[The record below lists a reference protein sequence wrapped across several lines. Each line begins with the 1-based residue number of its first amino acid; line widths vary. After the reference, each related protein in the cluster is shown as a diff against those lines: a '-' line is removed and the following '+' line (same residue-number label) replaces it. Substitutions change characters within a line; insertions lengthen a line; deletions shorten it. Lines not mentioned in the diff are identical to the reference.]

1 MSSEGAAVP
10 KLPARR
16 ALSTLRVLYEDPHLL
31 VVDKPAGL
39 HTAPLRAG
47 EEATLLA
54 EVISR
59 YPEVASVPGL
69 RAPEHGLLHRL
80 DRETSGVVV
89 FARSPEAFAA
99 LREQFAGEAVRKE
112 YRAVCLPGAGGT
124 DAAQGPVRIQ
134 SRFAPYGPG
143 RRMVRVV
150 LPESGAA
157 ARRKAG
163 EQQYL
168 TEARVLE
175 EGAGF
180 ALVGAWLRRGFRHQ
194 VRAHLAYLRLPI
206 LGDPLY
212 GVARPAGVAPRL
224 YLHAAAVDLAH
235 PLTGLALRIESPT
248 PAEFAAALAA
258 SPETREQ
265 LR

>member
-1 MSSEGAAVP
+1 MSAP
-10 KLPARR
+10 R
-16 ALSTLRVLYEDPHLL
+16 ALHVLYEDPHLL
-31 VVDKPAGL
+31 AIDKPASL
-39 HTAPLRAG
+39 HTAPLRAS

-54 EVISR
+54 EVIGR

-80 DRETSGVVV
+80 DRETSGVVIV
-89 FARSPEAFAA
+89 ARSAEAFAA
-99 LREQFAGEAVRKE
+99 LRGQFAGEQVRKE
-112 YRAVCLPGAGGT
+112 YRAVCAPRPAGGET
-124 DAAQGPVRIQ
+124 EALQGPLRIE

-150 LPESGAA
+150 LPESGPA

-163 EQQYL
+163 GRLYL

-175 EGAGF
+175 GGAGF

-194 VRAHLAYLRLPI
+194 VRAHLAHLGFPI

-212 GVARPAGVAPRL
+212 GVASPAGVAPRL

-235 PLTGLALRIESPT
+235 PVTGRALRIESPV
-248 PAEFAAALAA
+248 PPDFAAALAA
-258 SPETREQ
+258 SPGTREQ
-265 LR
+265 PR